1 MSNLEHP
8 STPIL
13 CPLAKK
19 FEVTQPV
26 GDIGSWT
33 WLVTVK
39 PPNRIYSQWFCWD
52 FPGLAPVFILDAY
65 WFSDTRRASFIRAK
79 VCQSIERGTYFNFD
93 LHGSM
98 RYILFCGIRHLRWKN
113 MLAKLSGTSC
123 LVGIKQDLDK
133 WHKGDSTFRFD
144 VFASSFGPCSQSTA
158 SSDTQTT

>member
-98 RYILFCGIRHLRWKN
+98 RNFRELHVWWVSNKTLTNDTRVTPHSDSMFLLPVLVLAHSQPPVLIPKPPSYLETSLPLRLP
-113 MLAKLSGTSC
+113 M
-123 LVGIKQDLDK
+123 
-133 WHKGDSTFRFD
+133 
-144 VFASSFGPCSQSTA
+144 P
-158 SSDTQTT
+158 